1 MPAAR
6 QAGPRRISLPLPS
19 MQTTRPTPPIPDAA
33 APPASAAAA
42 AGPDVRVHAVLVA
55 VQVMFGIFHVVA
67 KAALAEMAPLA
78 LAGIRA
84 LVAAP
89 LLMALAWR
97 VDRVLPRRRDL
108 PMLALLGAL
117 GVLANQVLFIEGLKR
132 TTATNAAI
140 LMVGIPV
147 FAVAVAGL
155 LGIERVGAG
164 RLAGV
169 ALAVAGAL
177 VLLRPARLTLGSGV
191 ALGNALITTN
201 AVCYAAFLVL
211 QRPVL
216 RRLPWRTVI
225 AWAFLF
231 GGAGVLLLAWP
242 DLAALPRAH
251 LSPATWWGVLY
262 IALFPT
268 AFAYAASTWAVRR
281 SSPALVAAYS
291 TLQPLVAALL
301 AALFLGERIG
311 WAEGAGFALIVAG
324 LGWASGRS

>member
-1 MPAAR
+1 MQTLSGDASPAAV
-6 QAGPRRISLPLPS
+6 P
-19 MQTTRPTPPIPDAA
+19 AA
-33 APPASAAAA
+33 ASEPAAAA
-42 AGPDVRVHAVLVA
+42 SGPDVWVHSVLVA
-55 VQVMFGIFHVVA
+55 VQLMFGVFHVVA

-89 LLMALAWR
+89 LLLALAWR
-97 VDRVLPRRRDL
+97 IDRVLPRRRDL
-108 PMLALLGAL
+108 PVLALLGAL

-147 FAVAVAGL
+147 FAVAVAAV
-155 LGIERVGAG
+155 LGIERVGPA

-177 VLLRPARLTLGSGV
+177 VLLQPARLTLGSGV

-201 AVCYAAFLVL
+201 AVCYATFLVL

-231 GGAGVLLLAWP
+231 GGGGVLLLAWP

-291 TLQPLVAALL
+291 TLQPLVAAIL
-301 AALFLGERIG
+301 AAIFLGERIG
-311 WAEGAGFALIVAG
+311 WAEAAGFTLIVAG
-324 LGWASGRS
+324 LWWASARS

>member
-1 MPAAR
+1 MSDLSDPAEPGAL
-6 QAGPRRISLPLPS
+6 APPLPGA
-19 MQTTRPTPPIPDAA
+19 DL
-33 APPASAAAA
+33 
-42 AGPDVRVHAVLVA
+42 RVHTVLVA
-55 VQVMFGIFHVVA
+55 VQVMFGIFHVVG
-67 KAALAEMAPLA
+67 KAVLAEMAPLA

-89 LLMALAWR
+89 LLLVLAWR
-97 VDRVLPRRRDL
+97 IDRILPRRRDL
-108 PMLALLGAL
+108 PVLALLGAL

-147 FAVAVAGL
+147 FAVAVAAV
-155 LGIERVGAG
+155 LGIERVGPA

-169 ALAVAGAL
+169 ALSIAGAL
-177 VLLRPARLTLGSGV
+177 VLLNPARMTLGGGV
-191 ALGNALITTN
+191 AAGNALILTN
-201 AVCYAAFLVL
+201 AVCYATFLVL

-216 RRLPWRTVI
+216 TRLPWRTVI

-231 GGAGVLLLAWP
+231 GGGGVLLFAWP
-242 DLAALPRAH
+242 DLAALPGAH
-251 LSPATWWGVLY
+251 LSRATWWGVLY

-291 TLQPLVAALL
+291 TLQPLVAASL
-301 AALFLGERIG
+301 AAIFLGERLG
-311 WAEGAGFALIVAG
+311 WAEAAGFGLIAAG
-324 LGWASGRS
+324 LWRASVRA